1 MAPEHDIGTGL
12 LAIVGKV
19 VHVHLIDAS
28 LGGHGIRLL
37 RHGPGAGDLALVR
50 RRPEDGHGGGQDGA
64 ALSGDSRGQAWR
76 KREDIVHEHKVVGG
90 VVGVGA
96 EDELV
101 GAGGGRGLRREPLNA
116 GALAAVI
123 LVSILLLLPR
133 LRKQHDDRRL
143 PPGSLGLPAVG
154 LCQTRGLRR
163 ALRGNT
169 AEAWLQRWTSAYGPV
184 SKLSLFGFP
193 TAFLVGPSANK
204 FFFGSAALAT
214 KTTMSFNR
222 MVGWRNI
229 RELAGDDHRRVRA
242 MMVQFLKLEAVKSYV
257 AAMDDEVRH
266 HLRKEWRGHA
276 TVSVMPS
283 MKSLTFDIMC
293 TVLFGLRRADHG
305 TVMRELRVEF
315 QQLLRGL
322 WAIPVDLPFTTFGKC
337 LAASLRGRRIVAR
350 IIEEKRTRLGRGES
364 SPSDDLIT
372 HMLAEGLADEDII
385 DSVMSLMVAA
395 HDSTSSLVTFLIRY
409 LDGNRDA
416 YAKVVAEQQEV
427 VRSKAPGEALSWKD
441 LGKMKYTWSAAMET
455 LRLDPGRFE
464 PARFDNPIPPYN
476 FVAFGGGARM
486 CPGNE
491 FAKVEALVA
500 MHYIVTGFKWKLSA
514 GCDGSFSRHPLPS
527 PAQGLLI
534 DIEPIDTTTA
544 TKSEPCVTE

>member
-1 MAPEHDIGTGL
+1 M
-12 LAIVGKV
+12 
-19 VHVHLIDAS
+19 DAS
-28 LGGHGIRLL
+28 
-37 RHGPGAGDLALVR
+37 ALA
-50 RRPEDGHGGGQDGA
+50 
-64 ALSGDSRGQAWR
+64 
-76 KREDIVHEHKVVGG
+76 
-90 VVGVGA
+90 
-96 EDELV
+96 
-101 GAGGGRGLRREPLNA
+101 
-116 GALAAVI
+116 ALAAVI

-133 LRKQHDDRRL
+133 LRKQHDGRRL

-154 LCQTRGLRR
+154 LCQTRSLRR

-169 AEAWLQRWTSAYGPV
+169 AEAWLQRWASAYGPV
-184 SKLSLFGFP
+184 SKLTLFGFP

-204 FFFGSAALAT
+204 FFFGSAALVT
-214 KTTMSFNR
+214 KTTLSFNR

-266 HLRKEWRGHA
+266 HLSKEWRGHA

-283 MKSLTFDIMC
+283 MKALTFDIMC

-305 TVMRELRVEF
+305 TAMRELRVEF

-337 LAASLRGRRIVAR
+337 LAASRRGRRIVAT
-350 IIEEKRTRLGRGES
+350 IIEERRTRLGRGGS

-395 HDSTSSLVTFLIRY
+395 HDSTASLVTFLIRY

-427 VRSKAPGEALSWKD
+427 ARSKAPGEALSWKD

-455 LRLDPGRFE
+455 LRLVPPVFVNFKRAVEDVEFDGHLIPKGWKVMTAASMTHLDPAVFQDPGRFE
-464 PARFDNPIPPYN
+464 PARFDNPIPPYS

-491 FAKVEALVA
+491 FARVEALVA

-544 TKSEPCVTE
+544 TKSAPCVTE